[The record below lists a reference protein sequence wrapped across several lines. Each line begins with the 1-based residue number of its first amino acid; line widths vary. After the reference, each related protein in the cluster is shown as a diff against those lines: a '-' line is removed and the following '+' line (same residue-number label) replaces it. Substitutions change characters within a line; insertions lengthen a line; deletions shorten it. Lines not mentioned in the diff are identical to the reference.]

1 MIFFFALA
9 MFRQGLKRQP
19 GVAGCSD
26 ARLEAATR
34 GSPLK
39 AVGGTVTCKKAK
51 AKSPAACKK

>member
-1 MIFFFALA
+1 MLQANEFFFAPVL
-9 MFRQGLKRQP
+9 FRQGLKRQP

-39 AVGGTVTCKKAK
+39 ADGGTVT
-51 AKSPAACKK
+51 